1 MAETRSHR
9 GAIVMKRGPASPGL
23 LLLLA
28 ALAAGCGG
36 PHYVPDIT
44 LNQARPIIDATAE
57 FHDLYPAPALMSGK
71 ESFGLDA
78 PNAKRVP
85 PRELTDRVQTEL
97 FEALRDAG
105 LFTHVARFDARPDLV
120 LAGRINALHERYR
133 PRVWTK
139 VPGIDTVAE
148 VLDLK
153 THVSSGEA
161 DLTIFALKP
170 NGEAVGAYRGRS
182 SFDETFNP
190 TGEVPPGARLNRAL
204 SDAVQQI
211 QEQLLRDAHLR
222 TVASR

>member
-1 MAETRSHR
+1 
-9 GAIVMKRGPASPGL
+9 MKRL
-23 LLLLA
+23 MLCVA
-28 ALAAGCGG
+28 AFTAGCGG
-36 PHYVPDIT
+36 PAYAPEIT

-57 FHDLYPAPALMSGK
+57 WHDLYPAPALVSGK
-71 ESFGLDA
+71 ERFGLDA
-78 PNAKRVP
+78 PDAAP
-85 PRELTDRVQTEL
+85 LTPTALTDRVQTEL
-97 FEALRDAG
+97 WTALRGAG
-105 LFTHVARFDARPDLV
+105 VFTHVARFDAHPDFV
-120 LAGRINALHERYR
+120 LAGRINALQERYR

-139 VPGIDTVAE
+139 IPGVDPIAD

-161 DLTIFALKP
+161 DLTLFVLTPK
-170 NGEAVGAYRGRS
+170 GEVVGRYRGRS

-190 TGEVPPGARLNRAL
+190 TDETPPGARLNRAL